1 MLFKKLIHIHQ
12 DKNKNKLFYKSLL
25 ERTLK
30 IEEEIHKFYGKKY
43 ESNKGIVNWI
53 KKHKN
58 NNNCINKRGVG
69 KSTTSLMFT
78 NILSKKIIKY
88 Y

>member
-53 KKHKN
+53 KKTQK
-58 NNNCINKRGVG
+58 
-69 KSTTSLMFT
+69 
-78 NILSKKIIKY
+78 
-88 Y
+88 